1 MSSDLEN
8 NIGANVSGNVISKTS
23 HEVGSIDRRWI
34 TTFKFMFLAMLIAT
48 TYFLYQVFEL
58 GEISSLAGVG
68 DLVVRVRGL
77 SSEYGPLGV
86 ALFLMGGIG
95 AIILNVPTL
104 IILVAASAIYGVMGS
119 MVLGL
124 LLLNVS
130 MTCIFF
136 IGKKLGRDFVY
147 QFFGRSIDRLEQR
160 FEERGL
166 ITVIYLRLF
175 LYAFPP
181 MNWFLSVMKLNYRD
195 YFLGT
200 LIGGLP
206 QTIMTAW
213 LGGTIFNALAKG
225 GQKISDYYWE
235 LAVPALVSLGLMLLL
250 KLMDHYHFSKK
261 NAD

>member
-1 MSSDLEN
+1 MSSDMGS
-8 NIGANVSGNVISKTS
+8 NIEANINSKTS
-23 HEVGSIDRRWI
+23 DKVGSIDRRWI
-34 TTFKFMFLAMLIAT
+34 TTFKFMFLSMLIAT
-48 TYFLYQVFEL
+48 TYFLYQFFDL

-68 DLVVRVRGL
+68 DLIVRIRAL

-104 IILVAASAIYGVMGS
+104 IILVAASAIYGVVGS

-124 LLLNVS
+124 LLLNIS
-130 MTCIFF
+130 MTCIYF

-181 MNWFLSVMKLNYRD
+181 MNWFLSVMKLSYRD

-225 GQKISDYYWE
+225 GQKISDYYLE
-235 LAVPALVSLGLMLLL
+235 LAVPALVTVGLMLLL
-250 KLMDHYHFSKK
+250 KLLDHYHFSKK
-261 NAD
+261 TTD